1 MTSQHVKNK
10 SSGVTVVLYMHAS
23 YAETPPMFF
32 RVGFQI
38 CTNLMK
44 YWWGGGGGGGGD
56 SEKFVSGLCCIT
68 CASTEL
74 CSEIRTEIELVSPIE
89 SYCQSFYETIKLQIT
104 VSHIL
109 KKYTRLYLKSFMF
122 WFLSTRFEP
131 KYFLKMNISV
141 NISDLRPCSHC

>member
-44 YWWGGGGGGGGD
+44 YWWGGGGGGGGLVEPILHRTATA
-56 SEKFVSGLCCIT
+56 EK
-68 CASTEL
+68 
-74 CSEIRTEIELVSPIE
+74 
-89 SYCQSFYETIKLQIT
+89 
-104 VSHIL
+104 
-109 KKYTRLYLKSFMF
+109 
-122 WFLSTRFEP
+122 
-131 KYFLKMNISV
+131 
-141 NISDLRPCSHC
+141 